1 MLLAV
6 KLATILFNISL
17 PACGELGSKI
27 KLELV
32 SAQ

>member
-6 KLATILFNISL
+6 KTILFNISL

-32 SAQ
+32 AQ